1 MRERGFN
8 KRGTD
13 VVMILYGVIVH
24 GGAGSP
30 SQFSDGCR
38 KACEAAFHLLEKG
51 NDSLDAVTEAARI
64 LEDDGRFNAG
74 SGSALRLDGKTIEM
88 DASVMDSEGN
98 VGIVMTIRNVKNPVL
113 VARAVMDTPHVAL
126 SGEGATAFARRKGF
140 EPFYS
145 VSQYA
150 LERYRKLK
158 QLIKQGELAKISPIW
173 EGYDIESLWN
183 FENLPYRETF
193 CDTIGAVAIDKNG
206 VFAVANS
213 TGGFSPMLLGRVGD
227 SAMIGCGFYAGPYGA
242 VAATGAGEEI
252 IRRMLTKNVY
262 DMISRGEDIKEACR
276 KGIEMFPPEIKVGI
290 IAISKKG
297 FSVVANTEM
306 ANYALIKE
314 K

>member
-1 MRERGFN
+1 MSFFG
-8 KRGTD
+8 
-13 VVMILYGVIVH
+13 VVVH

-30 SQFSDGCR
+30 AQFSDGCK
-38 KACEAAFHLLEKG
+38 KACEVAFHLLEKG
-51 NDSLDAVTEAARI
+51 EDSLNVVTEAARI

-88 DASVMDSEGN
+88 DASVMDSKGN
-98 VGIVMTIRNVKNPVL
+98 VGVVMAIRNVKNPVL
-113 VARAVMDTPHVAL
+113 IARAVIDTPHVAL
-126 SGEGATAFARRKGF
+126 SGEGATSFARRKGF

-150 LERYRKLK
+150 LERYKMLR
-158 QLIKQGELAKISPIW
+158 QLIKHGELTKISLLW

-183 FENLPYRETF
+183 FDNVSYKEIF

-227 SAMIGCGFYAGPYGA
+227 SAMIGCGFYAGPSGA

-252 IRRMLTKNVY
+252 IRRMFAKTVY
-262 DMISRGEDIKEACR
+262 DMMSNGEDIKKACR
-276 KGIEMFPPEIKVGI
+276 KGIDMFPPEIKIGV

-314 K
+314 D